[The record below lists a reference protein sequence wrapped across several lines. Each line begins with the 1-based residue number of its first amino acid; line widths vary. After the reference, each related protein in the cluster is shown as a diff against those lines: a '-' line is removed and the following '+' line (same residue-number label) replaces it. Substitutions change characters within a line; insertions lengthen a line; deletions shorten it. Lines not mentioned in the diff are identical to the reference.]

1 MENQQKFNWTK
12 ISQIGGGI
20 GTIGGLVADVLTPL
34 APISAILAGVLVSLG
49 ILTYFLIKNEKLTFA
64 NKTNSLILIVSGV
77 IFFGLGIVADD
88 DKGLLASNIPAIQ
101 SFQESMNIVSEKL
114 NVIDEKIDKVG
125 NNIEE
130 GFESMEENFENIENL
145 IKANNPIDNPTTA
158 SDFIVNA
165 YLFLASGDERR
176 SLKSFEDYLKLTEA
190 EKLDVYKD
198 YYSVC
203 LSVNGKAEAKIKL
216 ESLNSKMA
224 NLVLLDANEETLDGF
239 LNSVKELELE
249 NELNCIAYRM
259 NLTSARR
266 TNNVTNISPI
276 FKSSLKAYSNC
287 NNYSIA
293 DDFSA
298 FEYLF
303 LNNTKIP
310 DYWEGSTI
318 DANDY
323 LKNLL
328 NQLAPLDDKII
339 LGGML
344 QQYITGSPSLPN
356 FTLSESGDIIGFE
369 KDTSPEYLE
378 YLEIWKQFCGSN
390 GVDWVYN

>member
-1 MENQQKFNWTK
+1 M
-12 ISQIGGGI
+12 
-20 GTIGGLVADVLTPL
+20 
-34 APISAILAGVLVSLG
+34 
-49 ILTYFLIKNEKLTFA
+49 
-64 NKTNSLILIVSGV
+64 
-77 IFFGLGIVADD
+77 ADD

-158 SDFIVNA
+158 SDFVVNA

-224 NLVLLDANEETLDGF
+224 KLVLLDANEETLDGF

-310 DYWEGSTI
+310 DYWEGSSI

>member
-1 MENQQKFNWTK
+1 
-12 ISQIGGGI
+12 
-20 GTIGGLVADVLTPL
+20 
-34 APISAILAGVLVSLG
+34 
-49 ILTYFLIKNEKLTFA
+49 
-64 NKTNSLILIVSGV
+64 
-77 IFFGLGIVADD
+77 
-88 DKGLLASNIPAIQ
+88 
-101 SFQESMNIVSEKL
+101 
-114 NVIDEKIDKVG
+114 
-125 NNIEE
+125 
-130 GFESMEENFENIENL
+130 
-145 IKANNPIDNPTTA
+145 
-158 SDFIVNA
+158 VNA

-176 SLKSFEDYLKLTEA
+176 SLKSFEDYLKLTGA

-203 LSVNGKAEAKIKL
+203 LSINGKAEAKIKL

-224 NLVLLDANEETLDGF
+224 NLVLLDANEVTFDGF

-249 NELNCIAYRM
+249 NELKCIAYRM
-259 NLTSARR
+259 NLASARR
-266 TNNVTNISPI
+266 TNNITNISST

-310 DYWEGSTI
+310 EYWEGSTI

-328 NQLAPLDDKII
+328 NQLAPIEDKVIV
-339 LGGML
+339 GGML

-356 FTLSESGDIIGFE
+356 FILSESGDIIGFE
-369 KDTSPEYLE
+369 KDTSLEYLE

-390 GVDWVYN
+390 GIDWVYN